1 MPQGSP
7 QVKQALKETL
17 KVPHLWVI
25 LAIMV
30 FGAIVYYADQIP
42 VLEDIVAQAPVHL
55 ARYSTHRILSII
67 PVAYAAFVFRF
78 RGGAIITT
86 VVSLGLLPRAL
97 LISSQKPEALAETA
111 AFFVMGLFVSWLI
124 DRQQQS
130 LRRLERTQSELMES
144 LKTVQDQQ
152 HRLQISEERYRGL
165 FENAGEAIFVC
176 STDGKITSAN
186 NACEL
191 LTGYDQAS
199 LMATTIYELFPGE
212 GRETVRR
219 IFSEGLGGRT
229 FSGTDELRLVRKDG
243 AEAFIRLAVSP
254 LPSGNQTIALQAI
267 ATDVTEERRL
277 RSNMEYYITQITRA
291 QEDERLRISRELHDD
306 TAQLLAGLSRDI
318 ASLATDDDMLPQA
331 VAQRLKTLREA
342 ANSVLEGVRRYS
354 QNLRPSILD
363 DLGLVPA
370 LEWLL
375 DDLEKQ
381 HDIKTS
387 ISISGNRRRLAPEK
401 ELIVFRVAQEALSN
415 ARRHSNASTV
425 EMSIDIDE
433 TALTLIVNDNGQG
446 FDMPQRVGDL
456 IHSGRLGIVGMRE
469 RARLVD
475 GTLIVQS
482 EPGKG
487 TTVTLRVPG

>member
-1 MPQGSP
+1 M
-7 QVKQALKETL
+7 KQTLKQTL
-17 KVPHLWVI
+17 KVRHLWII

-30 FGAIVYYADQIP
+30 FGSIIYYADQIP
-42 VLEDIVAQAPVHL
+42 VLKDIVTQAPIQL

-67 PVAYAAFVFRF
+67 PVAYAAFIFRF
-78 RGGAIITT
+78 RGGAIIAT

-97 LISSQKPEALAETA
+97 FISSQRPEALAETV
-111 AFFVMGLFVSWLI
+111 AFFAMGIFVSWLI

-130 LRRLERTQSELMES
+130 LRRLEKTQLELMLS
-144 LKTVQDQQ
+144 LRTVRDQQ
-152 HRLQISEERYRGL
+152 YQLQLSEESYRGL

-191 LTGYDQAS
+191 LTGYNHAS
-199 LMATTIYELFPGE
+199 LIEKSIFELFSVE
-212 GRETVRR
+212 NQETVKR

-229 FSGTDELRLVRKDG
+229 ISGTDELRLARKDG

-254 LPSGNQTIALQAI
+254 LPSANQTIALQAI

-306 TAQLLAGLSRDI
+306 TAQVLAGLSRDI
-318 ASLATDDDMLPQA
+318 ASLTTDESALPQM
-331 VAQRLKTLREA
+331 VVERLKVLRET
-342 ANSVLEGVRRYS
+342 ANSMLEGVRRFS
-354 QNLRPSILD
+354 QDLRPSILD

-375 DDLEKQ
+375 DNLEKQ
-381 HDIKTS
+381 HNIKTN
-387 ISISGNRRRLAPEK
+387 ISITGNRRRLTPEK
-401 ELIVFRVAQEALSN
+401 ELIIFRVAQEALSN
-415 ARRHSNASTV
+415 VKRHSNASTV
-425 EMSIDIDE
+425 ETSIDVDE
-433 TALTLIVNDNGQG
+433 AALTLIINDNGRG
-446 FDMPQRVGDL
+446 FGIPQRAGDL
-456 IHSGRLGIVGMRE
+456 IQSGKLGIVGMRE
-469 RARLVD
+469 RARLVG

-487 TTVTLRVPG
+487 TTVTLRVPD